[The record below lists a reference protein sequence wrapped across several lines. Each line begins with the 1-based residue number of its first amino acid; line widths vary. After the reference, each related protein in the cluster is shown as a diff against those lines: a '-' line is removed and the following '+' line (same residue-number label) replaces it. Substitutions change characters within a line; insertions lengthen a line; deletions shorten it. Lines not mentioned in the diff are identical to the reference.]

1 MKDNDLKVYFVT
13 ATRPAYVTHTYEVRA
28 INEEQAE
35 AQAMSD
41 IRLGTAQEIGYLGA
55 EFMEDEVLINGIVFD
70 RYLVPSDI
78 RAFDEANFG
87 LIEQAE
93 EN

>member
-1 MKDNDLKVYFVT
+1 MKVYFVT
-13 ATRPAYVTHTYEVRA
+13 ATRPAYVTHTYAVRA
-28 INEEQAE
+28 INEEQAQ

-41 IRLGTAQEIGYLGA
+41 IRLGVADEVNYMGA
-55 EFMEDEVLINGIVFD
+55 EFIDSEIIIDKVKFD

-87 LIEQAE
+87 LFEQAE

>member
-1 MKDNDLKVYFVT
+1 MNDMKVYFVT

-28 INEEQAE
+28 ISEAQAE
-35 AQAMSD
+35 AQAMND
-41 IRLGTAQEIGYLGA
+41 IALGVAQEIGYLGA
-55 EFMEDEVLINGIVFD
+55 EFMDNEVKIDGIVFD